1 MRGKLVMIV
10 RDADG
15 TVAAER
21 SARNVVLRQGAS
33 IVAKLF
39 AGTAEG
45 SPITRVQV
53 GFGRESATP
62 ETTTLTP
69 PSVAAAPEALRTDI
83 PKEAFSIVSDGPNSV
98 VVAVSA
104 VFKPSVQLDDVSEAG
119 LMAGDLL
126 YNQVVFEPV
135 TLRTGQD
142 VTFFWEVDFPFGR

>member
-1 MRGKLVMIV
+1 MQGKLAMQVRATDGSIV
-10 RDADG
+10 
-15 TVAAER
+15 AER
-21 SARNVVLRQGAS
+21 RAKNIVLRQGAS

-39 AGTAEG
+39 AGANDG
-45 SPITRVQV
+45 SAITQVQV

-69 PSVAAAPEALRTDI
+69 PANAVPAEALRTAITKDSFKI
-83 PKEAFSIVSDGPNSV
+83 TTDGPAAV

-104 VFKPSVQLDDVSEAG
+104 LFKPTIELPDVSEAG

-135 TLRTGQD
+135 TLRPGQD